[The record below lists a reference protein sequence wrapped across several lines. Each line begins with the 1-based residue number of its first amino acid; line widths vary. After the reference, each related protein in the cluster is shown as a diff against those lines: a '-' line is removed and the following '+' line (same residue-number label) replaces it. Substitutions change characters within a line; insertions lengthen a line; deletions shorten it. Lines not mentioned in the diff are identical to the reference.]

1 MEIMAGRT
9 MEDIVRRVAFVQTI
23 LDRAKA
29 NGITERHDFESVIAL
44 AMEEY
49 CKEHGLNPEK
59 EFQML
64 ADICKQTNK
73 MMGRYGHEEE
83 QETMEADDE

>member
-1 MEIMAGRT
+1 MEIMAGMK
-9 MEDIVRRVAFVQTI
+9 MEDIALRIAFVQTI

-29 NGITERHDFESVIAL
+29 HGITERHDFESVIAL

-49 CKEHGLNPEK
+49 CKEHGLNPEE

-64 ADICKQTNK
+64 ADISKEINK
-73 MMGRYGHEEE
+73 MLGRYGHEEE